1 MAGLVSLVLAAI
13 SIAAGVVAAKQAIKD
28 GAEIESV
35 LAARLLVAAPALAL
49 LLPLLARVRPRP
61 AGVRPVAIALAAGA
75 LLWLAGRT
83 EFEGLARMPA
93 GMLVVLLSTSPLW
106 VALIGWATSGR
117 ALARADV
124 VALVVLTGGVA
135 VMAAPIGEPL
145 DAVGVLLGLLGA
157 ASFATFLVVLERNGG
172 IASALSVPLG
182 MIGAGVTLLILQPGA
197 PGSLFGGIDTA
208 LALAIGA
215 SGAFYALFVGRGL
228 GATDS
233 VTTAI
238 VVASEPV
245 FAAIL
250 AYLLLGEGMSAR
262 GIVGGAIALA
272 AVASVALRS
281 ARDDRPTFPV
291 G

>member
-1 MAGLVSLVLAAI
+1 MAGVAALVLAAV

-28 GAEIESV
+28 GADIESV
-35 LAARLLVAAPALAL
+35 LAARLLVAAPVLAL
-49 LLPLLARVRPRP
+49 LLPMLARVRPRA

-75 LLWLAGRT
+75 LLWLAGRA

-106 VALIGWATSGR
+106 VALIGWATSSR
-117 ALARADV
+117 ALSRADV
-124 VALVVLTGGVA
+124 LALVALTGGVA
-135 VMAAPIGEPL
+135 VMAAPIGEAL

-157 ASFATFLVVLERNGG
+157 ASFATFLVVLERNAG

-182 MIGAGVTLLILQPGA
+182 MIGGGITLLVVQPGA
-197 PGSLFGGIDTA
+197 AGSLAGGIDTG

-215 SGAFYALFVGRGL
+215 SAVFYALFVGRGL

-238 VVASEPV
+238 VIASEPV
-245 FAAIL
+245 FAAVL

-262 GIVGGAIALA
+262 GIVGGAIAMA

-281 ARDDRPTFPV
+281 AREDRPALPV